1 MIQEE
6 ENQHPSV
13 IEQDN
18 MADLIRRSRQLS
30 NNLSR
35 RATATNNNNEG
46 KILFVYNEN
55 AGDNLLIMGPTSE
68 KEQQREESNIQS

>member
-6 ENQHPSV
+6 EEQNPSV

-46 KILFVYNEN
+46 KIIFVYNDN